1 MCLSPEDNEGELRR
15 KESPTQ
21 FSQAPPPP
29 SDERKEGFFTPFPSC
44 FHCDI
49 QFLSGMAC
57 IRKSSV
63 RPTTHLLGY
72 SLT

>member
-29 SDERKEGFFTPFPSC
+29 SDERKEGFFTLSPFASTAISS
-44 FHCDI
+44 FS
-49 QFLSGMAC
+49 LAC